1 MKADYQSYRVATSR
15 SLFGLALQFVLGLVL
30 LFYAI
35 YARDHAAMTASAFV
49 LLGIPAWLSLAF
61 VFDQHRRERIEA
73 MEAEAFAATDA
84 AGSSVFEAAGEEL
97 RQATRRLRTM
107 HKIVLPVV
115 SLLMGLLLILTGFLR
130 FRSGV
135 ELIDPDAYTPSKYP
149 PLAMTFGLMVGLF
162 GFLMARYASGMAKQ
176 EMWANLRGG
185 ASYAAGA
192 AVFGL
197 LIAVGQFVD
206 IAGPDVLLRY
216 LQVIFPLAMIGL
228 GGEVLLN
235 FLLNIYRPRRKGDV
249 PRPAFDSRVLAFI
262 AAPDR
267 IAKSISEAINYQF
280 GFEVT
285 SGWFYQLLTRW
296 VSVLA
301 AVAGLIVWGMTC
313 FTVLEPHQEGL
324 VLRSGRLVGT
334 VGPGPHIKAPW
345 PLSKVEIPVYEARD
359 PQDEKRFIRTYTAT
373 GIRSMSLATNPP
385 ANVGAILWTNE
396 HGTEEFFIAVQPSTQ
411 TTVDL
416 AGQSKGLSLI
426 SAEIP
431 LHYTINDV
439 EKFDRFS
446 APQTRE
452 DLLKAVAQREVMI
465 YLATRNVD
473 LVLGEGRSEI
483 TIELHRRINAA
494 FEELDAGIKI
504 LFVGLEGVH
513 PPRSVAPAFE
523 KVVGAEQKHEAQ
535 LHEAQ
540 ANAVV
545 SLTLAA
551 GSVASAHK
559 IASRI
564 DDRNELMAQ
573 MDQSRRRGDSA
584 EQLAAQEI
592 SLSELELQI
601 QRMIESFGGEA
612 ARILNE
618 AGADRW
624 RRHMGARR
632 NAVAY
637 QGQLSSYLAQPYV
650 YRATLYFETLIEM
663 IKDSRVYI
671 TGSEL
676 EELRTTVDLED
687 SQLGGNVFTPEDEME

>member
-15 SLFGLALQFVLGLVL
+15 SLFGLALQLVLGLVL

-35 YARDHAAMTASAFV
+35 YARDHAAMTASAFI
-49 LLGIPAWLSLAF
+49 LLGVPAWLSLAF
-61 VFDQHRRERIEA
+61 VFDQHRRERIES
-73 MEAEAFAATDA
+73 MEAEAFASTDA
-84 AGSSVFEAAGEEL
+84 AGSSVFEEAGEEL

-130 FRSGV
+130 FGSGV
-135 ELIDPDAYTPSKYP
+135 ELIDPDVYTLSKYP
-149 PLAMTFGLMVGLF
+149 PLAMTVGLMVGLF

-185 ASYAAGA
+185 ASYSAGA

-197 LIAVGQFVD
+197 LIAIGQFVD

-228 GGEVLLN
+228 GGEVFLN
-235 FLLNIYRPRRKGDV
+235 FLLNIYRPRRKGEV

-285 SGWFYQLLTRW
+285 SGWFYQLLTKW

-301 AVAGLIVWGMTC
+301 AVAGLIIWGMTC

-324 VLRSGRLVGT
+324 VLRSGEHVRT
-334 VGPGPHIKAPW
+334 IGPGPHVKAPW
-345 PLSKVEIPVYEARD
+345 PLSKVEIPIYHARD
-359 PQDEKRFIRTYTAT
+359 TENQRRTIPIYTAT
-373 GIRSMSLATNPP
+373 GVRSMNLATHPP
-385 ANVGAILWTNE
+385 SNVGAILWTNE
-396 HGTEEFFIAVQPSTQ
+396 HGTEEFFIAVQPSSQ
-411 TTVDL
+411 ATVDL
-416 AGQSKGLSLI
+416 AGQSKDVSLI

-446 APQTRE
+446 APETRE
-452 DLLKAVAQREVMI
+452 MLLKAVAQREMMI
-465 YLATRNVD
+465 YLVTRDVD
-473 LVLGEGRSEI
+473 EVLGEGRSEI
-483 TIELHRRINAA
+483 TAELHNRINAA
-494 FEELDAGIKI
+494 FEELDAGIEI

-513 PPRSVAPAFE
+513 PPRTVAPAFE
-523 KVVGAEQKHEAQ
+523 KVVGAEQKHEAL
-535 LHEAQ
+535 LHDAQ

-545 SLTLAA
+545 SLTSAA
-551 GSVASAHK
+551 GSVAHAQE

-564 DDRNELMAQ
+564 ADRNELLAQ
-573 MDQSRRRGDSA
+573 MDQARQRGDSA
-584 EQLAAQEI
+584 DQIAAQDT
-592 SLSELELQI
+592 SLSELELEI
-601 QRMIESFGGEA
+601 QRMIEAAGGEA

-632 NAVAY
+632 SAAAY
-637 QGQLSSYLAQPYV
+637 EGQLSTYLAQPYV
-650 YRATLYFETLIEM
+650 YRATLYFETLTEM
-663 IKDSRVYI
+663 IKDARLYI
-671 TGSEL
+671 TSSDVD
-676 EELRTTVDLED
+676 ELRTTIELQD
-687 SQLGGNVFTPEDEME
+687 SQLGGSVFKAEDETE